1 MTWSE
6 LSSRKDSQE
15 GWVDLDYCPLT
26 SQQACDER
34 KLLFASDDCPLLS
47 SKCAIGTC
55 VKSKMILI
63 CASCSL

>member
-15 GWVDLDYCPLT
+15 GWVDLNYCPLT

-34 KLLFASDDCPLLS
+34 KLLFSSDDCPLLS
-47 SKCAIGTC
+47 SKYAIGTVMC
-55 VKSKMILI
+55 KVQTPKRS
-63 CASCSL
+63 